1 MKKSVILI
9 LAIVYLM
16 SAFVVGLVGV
26 DNPFW
31 KEVVYVNQI
40 IYSPQGR
47 LNTEKSTADFEWYD
61 LDNNGRELVA
71 LTEDGRNRFKADV
84 QIQYTVD
91 FEKGDLVIRL
101 PFNVQP
107 TNAANKKLNYAV
119 SGADREIVT
128 YVVDDDGNLVL
139 TFTDAHP
146 TFFVDVTPQDGA
158 NVSLKVAILIKAS

>member
-47 LNTEKSTADFEWYD
+47 LNTEK
-61 LDNNGRELVA
+61 
-71 LTEDGRNRFKADV
+71 
-84 QIQYTVD
+84 
-91 FEKGDLVIRL
+91 
-101 PFNVQP
+101 
-107 TNAANKKLNYAV
+107 
-119 SGADREIVT
+119 
-128 YVVDDDGNLVL
+128 
-139 TFTDAHP
+139 
-146 TFFVDVTPQDGA
+146 
-158 NVSLKVAILIKAS
+158 

>member
-47 LNTEKSTADFEWYD
+47 LNAEKTTKNYEWYD
-61 LDNNGRELVA
+61 LDNNGREMVA
-71 LTEDGRNRFKADV
+71 LTEDGKEQLSADV
-84 QIQYTVD
+84 YILYKVD

-107 TNAANKKLNYAV
+107 TNSANKKLNYAV
-119 SGADREIVT
+119 IDVDREIVT